1 MLDIDIQ
8 PNGMGRGDEVE
19 LWYQLINSL
28 KTLLAKL
35 DADGDVAGAD
45 YTAICYTALI
55 NGHFYNLAGS
65 RVGVHVAEK
74 NFYIVNPRGIDDK
87 VRQQAM
93 CDFTNAIETLCEK
106 MDLDGGI
113 TLTTYE
119 ANGFTAKFLQGVE
132 NPATGAILGVKTG
145 FVFRRGAIPKN
156 EYITWLHNAVDALE
170 TITEQL
176 DGDGGITATN
186 FEALCFTATLLRK
199 ISKDYRSA
207 VGN

>member
-1 MLDIDIQ
+1 MAMWPVPTTPPL
-8 PNGMGRGDEVE
+8 
-19 LWYQLINSL
+19 
-28 KTLLAKL
+28 
-35 DADGDVAGAD
+35 
-45 YTAICYTALI
+45 CYTALI

-93 CDFTNAIETLCEK
+93 YDFTNAIETLCEK

-132 NPATGAILGVKTG
+132 SPATGAILGVKTG

-186 FEALCFTATLLRK
+186 FRGALLHRNAVAENLKGLPLRGGQLK
-199 ISKDYRSA
+199 KGDSHETISDNPGRCNAGRRSA
-207 VGN
+207 CGCRPGAG